1 MSRITIEIPTELHRA
16 VKSYTAAK
24 GETIK
29 DFFVEAATQKL
40 KETTTMRPD
49 KLAKPVKLIKKPS
62 KSNKGKKSQYITEE
76 EADRMLKPLLLR
88 MVKQIHDGTLE
99 TYTEEEFFAKLKEGK

>member
-16 VKSYTAAK
+16 VKSYTASH
-24 GETIK
+24 GGSIK
-29 DFFVEAATQKL
+29 DFFVEAVTERL
-40 KETTTMRPD
+40 RKEVKMRPD
-49 KLAKPVKLIKKPS
+49 KLAKPVKSIKKSS
-62 KSNKGKKSQYITEE
+62 KSSKRKNSKYITEE